1 MCPRPTCPLLHPEQ
15 SGEGTRPFFS
25 ADQLLQ
31 TLRGALAPSVRP
43 LSETPSNAPS
53 RFEFAFHHTDESVGT
68 CDGLPPPGAWNSAC
82 YGASVP
88 QSLPQLFWEK
98 LISLT
103 DVETGVRKQ
112 RGNSS
117 LGSKS
122 GTTTRQR
129 LTFELFML

>member
-1 MCPRPTCPLLHPEQ
+1 M
-15 SGEGTRPFFS
+15 
-25 ADQLLQ
+25 
-31 TLRGALAPSVRP
+31 
-43 LSETPSNAPS
+43 
-53 RFEFAFHHTDESVGT
+53 
-68 CDGLPPPGAWNSAC
+68 
-82 YGASVP
+82 P